1 MHLCTSDW
9 KNLSMLAC
17 LSVHCSSNWST
28 MHKAEN
34 VDECW
39 VSTLEANAS
48 LPPSKPLEKHIPEK
62 KNYEAHAATSQ
73 GITSE
78 FQQLQQHTMTEMDCA
93 SSPHSTANTN
103 SLVHRKGFGPSPSM
117 TTPEANSTQ
126 QQSTMDVS
134 DTLYFTIILYSGLTL
149 HICVCIYTCE

>member
-1 MHLCTSDW
+1 
-9 KNLSMLAC
+9 
-17 LSVHCSSNWST
+17 

-39 VSTLEANAS
+39 VSTLEAYAS
-48 LPPSKPLEKHIPEK
+48 LPPSKPLEKHIPEEE
-62 KNYEAHAATSQ
+62 NYEAHAATSQ

-78 FQQLQQHTMTEMDCA
+78 FQQLNQHTMAEMDCA

-103 SLVHRKGFGPSPSM
+103 SLVHSKGFGPSPSM

-126 QQSTMDVS
+126 QQTTVDVS
-134 DTLYFTIILYSGLTL
+134 DATIHYTSLLY
-149 HICVCIYTCE
+149 YTVD